1 MQELKYCAWF
11 GGITGI
17 VSYLFGGFDYILRA
31 LLLVIMVDFVTG
43 VVSAG
48 FFHKSKYGN
57 GINSSAM
64 IKGALRKLGILTLV
78 CLANI
83 MDSVLKLDYIRN
95 AVVMYLIASEGISII
110 ENLIN
115 MGVPIPKFLTSIMES
130 VKDKNDNTATKD

>member
-11 GGITGI
+11 GGITGL
-17 VSYLFGGFDYILRA
+17 VSTLFGGFDYILRA
-31 LLLVIMVDFVTG
+31 MLLVILVDFITG
-43 VVSAG
+43 VICAG

-57 GINSSAM
+57 GLNSNAM
-64 IKGALRKLGILTLV
+64 VKGALRKLGILTLV

-83 MDSVLKLDYIRN
+83 MDGVLKLDYIRN
-95 AVVMYLIASEGISII
+95 AVVMYFIASEGISVI